1 MQGLVVQIFVVII
14 VLKLFNFLRKIG
26 RVRILIE
33 KNNNNGKYP
42 QQLTYIVHVV
52 FLRYFVF
59 FYYYFYKE
67 KTTCKESIT

>member
-42 QQLTYIVHVV
+42 QQLTYVVHVV

-59 FYYYFYKE
+59 LLLFLQGKNNM
-67 KTTCKESIT
+67 